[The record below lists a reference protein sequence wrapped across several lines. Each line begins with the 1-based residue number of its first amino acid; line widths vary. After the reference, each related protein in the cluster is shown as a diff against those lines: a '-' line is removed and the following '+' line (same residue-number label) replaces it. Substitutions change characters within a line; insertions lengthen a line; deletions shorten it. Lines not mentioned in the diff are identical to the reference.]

1 MPALPAA
8 TTRSMS
14 SASDSLRCRSVDAL
28 VLIFENIGMLLITGL
43 QYSNFLASEYQTTV
57 ASQSVSEATTL
68 QIKMIVG
75 QWYTDEFGNQTRM
88 IYNAKEPRAFEAP

>member
-1 MPALPAA
+1 
-8 TTRSMS
+8 
-14 SASDSLRCRSVDAL
+14 
-28 VLIFENIGMLLITGL
+28 MLLITGL
-43 QYSNFLASEYQTTV
+43 QYSNFSASEYQTTV

-75 QWYTDEFGNQTRM
+75 EWYTDEFGNQTRM